1 MKKLNTKQLQT
12 LPKDKYHDGNGLYIS
27 ISKPGRGKWSF
38 RYRINQKSREMGLG
52 TFPEVSLA
60 EARLHTLNNKQLL
73 SKHIDPID
81 EKNRVEVLR
90 QQQNKKFSDIADL
103 YIRTKKMPEWT
114 NDKSY
119 ISWKNTL
126 NTYAAPILDSKP
138 IVDINRDDIIS
149 VLLPIWRKKTET
161 ARRIQQRL
169 FLIFAFAKIR
179 GWYNNDNPASWKEH
193 LSLVLPD
200 P

>member
-1 MKKLNTKQLQT
+1 MKKLNAKQLQT

-81 EKNRVEVLR
+81 EKNRVEILR

-103 YIRTKKMPEWT
+103 Y
-114 NDKSY
+114 
-119 ISWKNTL
+119 
-126 NTYAAPILDSKP
+126 
-138 IVDINRDDIIS
+138 
-149 VLLPIWRKKTET
+149 
-161 ARRIQQRL
+161 
-169 FLIFAFAKIR
+169 
-179 GWYNNDNPASWKEH
+179 
-193 LSLVLPD
+193 
-200 P
+200 